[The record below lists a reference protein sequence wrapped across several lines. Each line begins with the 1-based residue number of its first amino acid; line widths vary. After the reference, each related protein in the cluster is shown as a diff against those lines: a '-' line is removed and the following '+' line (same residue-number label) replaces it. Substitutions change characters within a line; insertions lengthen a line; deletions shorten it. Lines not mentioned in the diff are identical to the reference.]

1 MVEPGN
7 RGVDVLRRALADGPD
22 PGGADAVARAFRA
35 LVEEE
40 PALPAPGG
48 GETRRRF
55 ETLAAVAAESPA
67 VARLYEAHTDA
78 RAILEELGGVA
89 PAEALLGV
97 WAAEPPGSLVE
108 ARDDVLRGAKPY
120 ASGARILTHALVSTR
135 TGDER
140 ALYLVPAA
148 EWRIEDTWHAVG
160 MAGVDSPTVHLDCR
174 LAPAS
179 RIGEPGAYLA
189 RAGFWQGG
197 AGVAACW
204 IGGARGIVRT
214 LAAAVH
220 DGLRYPHP
228 LAHLGALDASL
239 AAAEALQAA
248 TADAFDDDPLDEA
261 GDARRLALRLRLV
274 AESVAGEAIERVGR
288 ALGPGPLVHDRG
300 HARAVADLALYV
312 RQSHAERDM
321 EALGELAEGVR
332 R

>member
-1 MVEPGN
+1 MITSGI
-7 RGVDVLRRALADGPD
+7 RAIDVLRRALSGVPD
-22 PGGADAVARAFRA
+22 PGSADAVSRAFRA
-35 LVEEE
+35 LAEVE
-40 PALPAPGG
+40 PALPVPGG

-78 RAILEELGGVA
+78 RAILTELGHEA
-89 PAEALLGV
+89 PADALLGV
-97 WAAEPPGSLVE
+97 WASEPPGEVVE
-108 ARDDVLRGAKPY
+108 ARGDVLRGAKPY

-148 EWRIEDTWHAVG
+148 EWRIEHTWHAIG
-160 MAGVDSPTVHLDCR
+160 MGGVDSPTVHLDCR
-174 LAPAS
+174 LAPGS

-220 DGLRYPHP
+220 DGLRFPHP

-239 AAAEALQAA
+239 AAAEALLVA
-248 TADAFDDDPLDEA
+248 TAEAFDDDPLDAA
-261 GDARRLALRLRLV
+261 GNARRLALRLRLV
-274 AESVAGEAIERVGR
+274 GEAVAGEAIERVGR

-321 EALGELAEGVR
+321 EALGELAEEVR